1 MSRGCIKKLITET
14 IAYVFTDIPFLD
26 SQSPYFFK
34 TNDIKL
40 LKEKALKIIPEY
52 GRKWVFMIGFNL

>member
-1 MSRGCIKKLITET
+1 MSSGCIKKLITET
-14 IAYVFTDIPFLD
+14 MAYVLTDIPFLN

-34 TNDIKL
+34 TNNIKL

>member
-1 MSRGCIKKLITET
+1 M
-14 IAYVFTDIPFLD
+14 AYVFTDVPFLD

-34 TNDIKL
+34 TNGIKL
-40 LKEKALKIIPEY
+40 LKESALKIIPEY

>member
-1 MSRGCIKKLITET
+1 M
-14 IAYVFTDIPFLD
+14 AYVFTDIPFLD

-40 LKEKALKIIPEY
+40 FKEKALKIIPEY